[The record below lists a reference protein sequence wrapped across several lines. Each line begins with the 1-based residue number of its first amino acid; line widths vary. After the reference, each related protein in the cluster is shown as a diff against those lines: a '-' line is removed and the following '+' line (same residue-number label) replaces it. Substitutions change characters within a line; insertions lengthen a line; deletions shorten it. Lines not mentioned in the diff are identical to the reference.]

1 MTSGRA
7 EEYNYDHYHR
17 SHLAVEIRSWLSRRG
32 VAPGLPAPDFALSAV
47 GGGVVTLGDLR
58 DRPTLVHFGS
68 YT

>member
-7 EEYNYDHYHR
+7 DEYNYDHHR
-17 SHLAVEIRSWLSRRG
+17 PSHLAAEIRSWVSRRG

-47 GGGVVTLGDLR
+47 GGGVVTLRDLR
-58 DRPTLVHFGS
+58 DRPTLLHFGS